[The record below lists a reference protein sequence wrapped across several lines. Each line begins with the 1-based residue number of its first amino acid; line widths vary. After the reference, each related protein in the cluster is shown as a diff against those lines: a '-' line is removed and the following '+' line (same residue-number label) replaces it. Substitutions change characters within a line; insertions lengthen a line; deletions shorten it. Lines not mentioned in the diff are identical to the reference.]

1 MKKDLDHLPL
11 RKQDELRIVVDV
23 LFEEFETWSQTIKPR
38 GGKATGGRIVKI
50 ILFGSFARGGW
61 VEDRLTG
68 YRSDFDVLVVV
79 NKDYLVEANEIWS
92 KAEDRFFREKRV
104 KTPVQIIVHT
114 LGEVN
119 DFLGRGQYFFS
130 DIVKEGIEL
139 YNLPGHRF
147 REPKPLTPEVA
158 YDVAKEHYEEWMEA
172 ADEFLFFFETGMQKK
187 FYKRAAFQLH
197 QATESLY
204 ICQLLV
210 TTNYRPNTHNLK
222 HLRSLTEGREERL
235 RGIWPSDTKP
245 ARRRFDLLKRA
256 YVEARYSKHYKIT
269 EEELTW
275 LVERAQTLRAT
286 VEAACK
292 ERISALEAASQQ
304 TPHPTPLPQGER
316 ESD

>member
-23 LFEEFETWSQTIKPR
+23 LFEEFETWSQNIKPR

-68 YRSDFDVLVVV
+68 YRSDFDILVVV
-79 NKDYLVEANEIWS
+79 NKDYLVEASEIWS

-139 YNLPGHRF
+139 YHLPGHRF
-147 REPKPLTPEVA
+147 REPQPLTPEVA
-158 YDVAKEHYEEWMEA
+158 YDVAKEHYEEWIEA
-172 ADEFLFFFETGMQKK
+172 ADDFFDIFNYAFSKK
-187 FYKRAAFQLH
+187 SYKRGAFLLH

-204 ICQLLV
+204 VCFLLV
-210 TTNYRPNTHNLK
+210 ITNYRPNTHNLK
-222 HLRSLTEGREERL
+222 HLRSLTESREERL
-235 RGIWPSDTKP
+235 RDIWPGDTKP

-269 EEELTW
+269 EEELIW
-275 LVERAQTLRAT
+275 LVERVKALRVT

-292 ERISALEAASQQ
+292 ERLSALEAVIQQ
-304 TPHPTPLPQGER
+304 TPHPNPLPQGER
-316 ESD
+316 EHD